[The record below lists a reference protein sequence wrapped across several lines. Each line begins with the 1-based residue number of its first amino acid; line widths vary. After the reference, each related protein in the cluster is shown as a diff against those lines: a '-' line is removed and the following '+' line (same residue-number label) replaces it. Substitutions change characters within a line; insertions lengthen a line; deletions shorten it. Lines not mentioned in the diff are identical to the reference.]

1 MPRQSLKSAYIKQ
14 SRMLSQRMHGEQG
27 SALVLVMFLILL
39 LTILGLAVLS
49 AAVGGA
55 QRTETRKNDV
65 QSLHLAEKSLDEGVA
80 YITANLNKVVEGSVD
95 MSQEQLQNAIKAY
108 LQKLN
113 ENGNGLPT
121 TTELTQAGSSVK
133 AVGNFTAEKPNQY
146 QVTLTSDAQVNG
158 VQRKLK
164 QILYIDTFPDFLN
177 YTLGSEGDLTIN
189 GSPWISGN
197 IYSGG
202 TLKLDKQ
209 VQYMYQGIPNN
220 FTSQSFQLVEGE
232 AHVQSLEQLSYNY
245 WDDRKPKTAAEI
257 GTTLELQ
264 PGIISQKQVKIRS
277 RRTFVQ
283 VNVKESFIDKVTEA
297 ISDKDGSNRRSVRD
311 ALDNGTLAHYLRT
324 SDLLKLT
331 ENELIPPVLTDK
343 TPEAQ
348 KTYDA
353 ALVKYKAIIAELTQ
367 GKLQKSVIYS
377 GNLTINDGDL
387 SKIIYEKKEED
398 DNRYWF
404 IVDGDLNIESFNA
417 SKPAQIKA
425 NMLVTGKVTI
435 RGNAEFD
442 SAMYV
447 LKAGTNASDYTT
459 TVEDAEINGFNGS
472 QLVLMSQG
480 PILFNRLK
488 AFDETVTPIKAFFYT
503 DSSAELYGVG
513 SIFSLKGGFFAK
525 GDLTINAVRG
535 DAVAGN
541 GQINI
546 VLGTDNVRFKA
557 EYDNTVFTA
566 QNAGLPR
573 VKAIHIEVG
582 DLELQ

>member
-14 SRMLSQRMHGEQG
+14 SRMLSQRMYGEQG
-27 SALVLVMFLILL
+27 SALVLVMFLVLL

-133 AVGNFTAEKPNQY
+133 ADFTAEKPNQY

-177 YTLGSEGDLTIN
+177 YTLGSEGDLMIN

-202 TLKLDKQ
+202 TLKLDKK
-209 VQYMYQGIPNN
+209 VQYMYQGISKD
-220 FTSQSFQLVEGE
+220 FTSQSFQLVDGE

-245 WDDRKPKTAAEI
+245 WDRPKTAAEI
-257 GTTLELQ
+257 AGTTFQTEL
-264 PGIISQKQVKIRS
+264 GVIAQKQVKIRS

-283 VNVKESFIDKVTEA
+283 VNVKESFIDKVSEA
-297 ISDKDGSNRRSVRD
+297 MSVKDGSNRISIRD
-311 ALDNGTLAHYLRT
+311 ALKNGTLAYYLRT

-343 TPEAQ
+343 TPGAQ

-387 SKIIYEKKEED
+387 SQIIYEKKEED

-546 VLGTDNVRFKA
+546 VSGTDNVRFKA